1 MNYTD
6 LLNQAEDV
14 TRELIAIVNT
24 SFAPLSYDDLYK
36 HPAPG
41 KWSAAECFEH
51 LNSYHAYYNK
61 AFRLQIE
68 KAKKNPHNRQK
79 THKSTW
85 LGKWAVRSVH
95 PDAIAK
101 KMNAVKH
108 HNHKGKTITADVLK
122 RYVMNCEEFLEL
134 IEASREI
141 DLQKTKVRIEIMK
154 MLRLNL
160 GDFYFFMLRHDQR
173 HVLQASNACGLGI
186 TFCK

>member
-61 AFRLQIE
+61 A
-68 KAKKNPHNRQK
+68 
-79 THKSTW
+79 
-85 LGKWAVRSVH
+85 
-95 PDAIAK
+95 
-101 KMNAVKH
+101 
-108 HNHKGKTITADVLK
+108 
-122 RYVMNCEEFLEL
+122 
-134 IEASREI
+134 
-141 DLQKTKVRIEIMK
+141 
-154 MLRLNL
+154 
-160 GDFYFFMLRHDQR
+160 
-173 HVLQASNACGLGI
+173 
-186 TFCK
+186 